1 VSIGYEK
8 NREQVYQFLHPE
20 VRCLRQA
27 KPTQKIIGLFIMY
40 AFFIVLPSPTRRF
53 AEHHIEFFKLEAVFS
68 GFPENGKIKILLIF
82 GLSTNSFKRP
92 K

>member
-1 VSIGYEK
+1 
-8 NREQVYQFLHPE
+8 
-20 VRCLRQA
+20 
-27 KPTQKIIGLFIMY
+27 MY